1 MKKTNKK
8 IILLLQSIIIFVLI
22 FLIFLKTNQNINIT
36 YVNKMITNTSD
47 NTNLSKENR
56 SYYSLRDDY
65 ILFNQYQYNTGLCW
79 DFSATK
85 SLETSLMI
93 NNNEMYDLSE
103 ASISINQKDLI
114 GGGAW
119 FFDYDQLIKEN
130 GISFESDFMLGD
142 LYYVPNKGEYKTWLQ
157 NIYNSKNIK
166 SFRDQVKDVSFNRY
180 DLLNIKKHIVNNG
193 SLFVPIK
200 NYATKE
206 NQNYKHISIKTNNK
220 TKVHELIYTSKI
232 NTHAVSII
240 GWDDQYLASD
250 NSKGAFIVL
259 NSDGYYSNNDGIN
272 FLPYNSKA
280 IINDL
285 NGYEYIADK
294 LLISKSNNNFNNEFS
309 NYYNTKNYGQKNYSS
324 KAKNTNIFNT
334 TQDVKI
340 EYHINNNLA
349 KLYNINAYIYLNDL
363 DVSDLFKINS
373 DQNKITIQSKDKLK
387 SGSYTVKLIYQYS
400 LLKDKT
406 NKIKVKHEH
415 RQIYLLDQTNTISSN
430 SYWDYNNQQHL
441 VFHNYNSFVAND
453 NLPVI
458 LIDKNNNLNFEYK
471 PLYLYSDKKDK
482 ISYKI
487 NQKDILKPET
497 ISNKDQNEF
506 QLDIDKYVD
515 NKKIASNKYQ
525 FYRLDNNINYYF
537 AKIYLTNNTK
547 IKNLANEITF
557 FKNSYFDK
565 KYLETPTNNNL
576 KFLKYVYI
584 NKNGQEQDLLFDQ
597 SKNKYYI
604 SYEIIDS
611 LKTNVLDLNYIGNK
625 HKTNNQTY
633 NTPIIIKPVFEKK
646 EPILIINNTKKDYLT
661 NQKINDEFDI
671 KIIDNN
677 QIKHIKPNVKI
688 KNINNEYIDTIKYN
702 DNKIILE
709 FEYNNRTYNLDF
721 NINPIKIIIN
731 IKPKLENTFIYD
743 KNYHKLEFDT
753 PINKNIIKITNN
765 EYINS
770 GNYITTLEIIDNN
783 YVFNNNK
790 NKLEFKWSI
799 KPKQISESSII
810 NKDKL
815 IFDNKVLYSYDNK
828 VFKEY
833 HSLDKLE
840 IPFNKII
847 YFKYK
852 NDLNHD
858 SSSTIQINLE
868 KYNLQNNKSKNITII
883 VLSIILPISLI
894 TIITITIIII
904 KKKNKKHIK

>member
-1 MKKTNKK
+1 M
-8 IILLLQSIIIFVLI
+8 
-22 FLIFLKTNQNINIT
+22 
-36 YVNKMITNTSD
+36 
-47 NTNLSKENR
+47 
-56 SYYSLRDDY
+56 
-65 ILFNQYQYNTGLCW
+65 
-79 DFSATK
+79 
-85 SLETSLMI
+85 
-93 NNNEMYDLSE
+93 
-103 ASISINQKDLI
+103 
-114 GGGAW
+114 
-119 FFDYDQLIKEN
+119 
-130 GISFESDFMLGD
+130 
-142 LYYVPNKGEYKTWLQ
+142 
-157 NIYNSKNIK
+157 
-166 SFRDQVKDVSFNRY
+166 VK
-180 DLLNIKKHIVNNG
+180 
-193 SLFVPIK
+193 K
-200 NYATKE
+200 NY
-206 NQNYKHISIKTNNK
+206 N
-220 TKVHELIYTSKI
+220 
-232 NTHAVSII
+232 
-240 GWDDQYLASD
+240 
-250 NSKGAFIVL
+250 
-259 NSDGYYSNNDGIN
+259 
-272 FLPYNSKA
+272 
-280 IINDL
+280 
-285 NGYEYIADK
+285 
-294 LLISKSNNNFNNEFS
+294 
-309 NYYNTKNYGQKNYSS
+309 S

-340 EYHINNNLA
+340 EYQINNNLA
-349 KLYNINAYIYLNDL
+349 KLYNINAYVYLNDL

-406 NKIKVKHEH
+406 NTIKVKHEH
-415 RQIYLLDQTNTISSN
+415 RQIYLLDQTNTISAN
-430 SYWDYNNQQHL
+430 SYWNYNNKQHL

-487 NQKDILKPET
+487 NQKDILKPEN
-497 ISNKDQNEF
+497 ILNKDQNEF

-547 IKNLANEITF
+547 IKNLANEIPF
-557 FKNSYFDK
+557 FKNSYFHK
-565 KYLETPTNNNL
+565 KHLETPANNSL

-584 NKNGQEQDLLFDQ
+584 NKNGEEQDLLFDQ

-604 SYEIIDS
+604 SYEIINS

-625 HKTNNQTY
+625 YKTNNQTY
-633 NTPIIIKPVFEKK
+633 NTPIIIKPIFKEK
-646 EPILIINNTKKDYLT
+646 EPILIINNIKKDYLT

-671 KIIDNN
+671 KIINNN
-677 QIKHIKPNVKI
+677 QIQHIKPNVKI
-688 KNINNEYIDTIKYN
+688 KNINNEYINTIKYN

-709 FEYNNRTYNLDF
+709 FEYNNKTYNLDF
-721 NINPIKIIIN
+721 HINPVKRIIN

-743 KNYHKLEFDT
+743 TNYHKLEFDT
-753 PINKNIIKITNN
+753 PIDKNIIKITNN
-765 EYINS
+765 EHINS

-790 NKLEFKWSI
+790 NKLEFRWSI
-799 KPKQISESSII
+799 KPKKISESSII

-840 IPFNKII
+840 IPFNKIV

-852 NDLNHD
+852 DDLNHD
-858 SSSTIQINLE
+858 SSSIIKIDLE
-868 KYNLQNNKSKNITII
+868 KYNLQNNKSKNILII

-894 TIITITIIII
+894 TIITIIIII
-904 KKKNKKHIK
+904 IIITNKNKKHIK